1 MIKITSLSEFRN
13 AVASKDEI
21 REAQIGTCET
31 SFCYMIAAENTFD
44 SPEARECRGI
54 VFNHFRDVVVGR
66 PLHKFFNVG
75 ERESTRAENIDWSKV
90 IRVMDKR
97 DGSMIHTVW
106 SAEYGL
112 RLKSKKSY
120 DSDVAKAAEN
130 WMHSEEGRGVHQ
142 FCLRMQALN
151 KTAIFEWTAPDAR
164 IVLLYTKPELVL
176 LHVRDNVTGE
186 YMRPEDLHTWA
197 NEYGVRVVDE
207 VDDFFDIVEV
217 NEMGCLFDTRFN
229 VQKMLEAA
237 KTREGIEGWI
247 VQFEDGD
254 MVKVKTDWYLRRH
267 RAMTFLRER
276 DIVEL
281 VLDEGIDDLK
291 SLLVTEGVD
300 VSEIIRIE
308 NEVVEQLRNVR
319 HLVEETIKNEGHR
332 DRKEF
337 AIEFSKTHADFG
349 WFGLLMTR
357 YTSKEPDYKEW
368 YRKWVLKD
376 KWTLRQLVLI
386 PSVAEGE

>member
-1 MIKITSLSEFRN
+1 MKIESITKIQNDSWLY
-13 AVASKDEI
+13 DI
-21 REAQIGTCET
+21 QTGT
-31 SFCYMIAAENTFD
+31 ENFF
-44 SPEARECRGI
+44 ANGI
-54 VFNHFRDVVVGR
+54 LVHN
-66 PLHKFFNVG
+66 
-75 ERESTRAENIDWSKV
+75 
-90 IRVMDKR
+90 
-97 DGSMIHTVW
+97 SMIHTVR
-106 SAEYGL
+106 SAEHGM

-120 DSDVAKAAEN
+120 DSDVAKAAEK
-130 WMHSEEGRGVHQ
+130 WIFSEEGRGVYQ
-142 FCLRMQALN
+142 FCLRMQAMN

-186 YMRPEDLHTWA
+186 YMYPEDLHTWA

-207 VDDFFDIVEV
+207 VTEFFCTMPDEETGATWI
-217 NEMGCLFDTRFN
+217 LFDAK
-229 VQKMLEAA
+229 KMLEAA

-254 MVKVKTDWYLRRH
+254 MVKVKTDWYLKRH

-291 SLLVTEGVD
+291 SLLVSEGVD

-319 HLVEETIKNEGHR
+319 HFVEDTIKNEGHR

-349 WFGLLMTR
+349 RFGLLMTR
-357 YTSKEPDYKEW
+357 YTGKEPDYKEW